1 VSPEFTEGGVVNPGS
16 TLITIENTDYQ
27 LALSQ
32 AQARVAE
39 AEVKVQQ
46 SYANAD
52 VARKQ
57 LRNQNNASEL
67 ALRKPQVAEAKARL
81 KAAHA
86 NLQQAELN
94 LARTKI
100 SLPFEGRIT
109 STMADVGQYVIPGSP
124 LGKAFSTDVVE
135 IRVSI
140 SDSQLA
146 SLNLPIGFIA
156 PAGEGLEIDVSAI
169 VAGQQQ
175 KWKGSLVRL
184 DASIDST
191 TRMLYGIAEVTDPY
205 GENVSQ
211 FGMPLAVGLF
221 VNAEIVGPVVM
232 DAFSIARP
240 SLRAGNTVYLINDA
254 GRLVVQDVNVM
265 HSSKDSAIISSGLKD
280 GDRVIVSSIRNPIQ
294 GMALEAQIYSRVVEP
309 VLADKGE
316 IAGRI
321 TPLNQAG
328 G

>member
-1 VSPEFTEGGVVNPGS
+1 M
-16 TLITIENTDYQ
+16 
-27 LALSQ
+27 
-32 AQARVAE
+32 AE
-39 AEVKVQQ
+39 A
-46 SYANAD
+46 
-52 VARKQ
+52 R
-57 LRNQNNASEL
+57 
-67 ALRKPQVAEAKARL
+67 ARL

-86 NLQQAELN
+86 ELQQAELN

-109 STMADVGQYVIPGSP
+109 STSVDVGQYVTPGSS

-140 SDSQLA
+140 TDSQLA
-146 SLNLPIGFIA
+146 SLKLPIGYIA
-156 PAGEGLEIDVSAI
+156 PVGEGLDIDVSAM

-175 KWKGSLVRL
+175 RWQGRLVRL

-191 TRMLYGIAEVTDPY
+191 TRMLYGIAEVTEPY

-211 FGMPLAVGLF
+211 LGMPLAVGLF
-221 VNAEIVGPVVM
+221 VNAEIIGPVVA

-265 HSSKDSAIISSGLKD
+265 HSSKERAIISAGLKD

-294 GMALEAQIYSRVVEP
+294 GMALEAQIHSPVVEP
-309 VLADKGE
+309 VLADKGRY
-316 IAGRI
+316 AGR
-321 TPLNQAG
+321 TLPPNQSG